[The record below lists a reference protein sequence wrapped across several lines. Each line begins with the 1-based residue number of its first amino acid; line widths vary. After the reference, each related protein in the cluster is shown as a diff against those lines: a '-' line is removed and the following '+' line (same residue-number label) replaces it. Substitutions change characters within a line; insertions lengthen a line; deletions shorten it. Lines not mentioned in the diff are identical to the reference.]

1 MPLVTQDTMDDEAK
15 KLWKDIMAELMK
27 DPMLK
32 PFGKHVGPFAAFKR
46 DEAAGIGVGALDAS
60 VPFDELALLK
70 ENSLYLVDKLKVN
83 VDVAYAEELKDASH
97 KDSASNA
104 QPGTPAV
111 HFSISSDGGKA
122 VGSSNTKASGGKA
135 ANANTNAKASSDNA
149 NAKAAK
155 QGGNSG
161 AGKQQVGVIT
171 DMKKL
176 NEHLSPRSYFE
187 GG

>member
-111 HFSISSDGGKA
+111 HFSISNDGGKA
-122 VGSSNTKASGGKA
+122 AS
-135 ANANTNAKASSDNA
+135 ANTNAKASSDTT

-155 QGGNSG
+155 QGGNS
-161 AGKQQVGVIT
+161 
-171 DMKKL
+171 
-176 NEHLSPRSYFE
+176 
-187 GG
+187 